1 MENTNSDSCPQLNG
15 PANFQ
20 MWKVRV
26 AARLRRN
33 KVYGHV
39 TGTTRKDTSTPPKD
53 SDSWE
58 VLDEKAHGIIID
70 TLDDNTALQVADL
83 TTSKQVY
90 DRIVKIYEGTNTNST
105 AFYTWVEIMDLKWDG
120 TSPISDHIA
129 NIRACERRLAALGRP
144 IDSAFLAYFLLHSLP
159 SDSTWSSFTASV
171 LNSLPSNSDILF
183 SDVETR
189 LLAEAQRITAASAK
203 PNALKTVK
211 SKPKHCERHG
221 KCAHSTSEC
230 NTLKAERE
238 REKIPKGKR
247 KDKAHHAED
256 KRIM

>member
-1 MENTNSDSCPQLNG
+1 M
-15 PANFQ
+15 
-20 MWKVRV
+20 
-26 AARLRRN
+26 
-33 KVYGHV
+33 
-39 TGTTRKDTSTPPKD
+39 
-53 SDSWE
+53 
-58 VLDEKAHGIIID
+58 
-70 TLDDNTALQVADL
+70 
-83 TTSKQVY
+83 
-90 DRIVKIYEGTNTNST
+90 
-105 AFYTWVEIMDLKWDG
+105 
-120 TSPISDHIA
+120 
-129 NIRACERRLAALGRP
+129 
-144 IDSAFLAYFLLHSLP
+144 
-159 SDSTWSSFTASV
+159 SSFTASV
-171 LNSLPSNSDILF
+171 LNSLPSNSDISF

-256 KRIM
+256 TTGESTEDSASEDVAQANHVVTSKKLMKHIVA